1 MEVTTLDTQAPVT
14 LSERSFG
21 AEFREALV
29 HQTVTACAARARAGT
44 SQQKSRGMVRGGG
57 AKPWRQKGTGRA
69 RAGSNRSPLWRGGGV
84 VHPAVNRA
92 YRVKMNK
99 KMYRQAMRSIFSELL
114 RGGRL
119 HVVDAFDLAA
129 PKTRLA
135 REKLDG
141 FGLSRVLI
149 LVEKMEAN
157 LYLAVRNLV
166 GHDACEV
173 DAVTAL
179 SLLRYDH
186 VMLTRGAL
194 DRLEKRLGDAA

>member
-1 MEVTTLDTQAPVT
+1 MEVTTLDTQVPVA
-14 LSERSFG
+14 LSEHAFG
-21 AEFREALV
+21 AEFRGALV
-29 HQTVTACAARARAGT
+29 HQAVVACAARARAGS

-84 VHPAVNRA
+84 AHPAVSRS

-99 KMYRQAMRSIFSELL
+99 KMYRQALRSIFSELL
-114 RGGRL
+114 RGARL
-119 HVVDAFDLAA
+119 HVVEQFELAA

-173 DAVTAL
+173 DAATPL

-194 DRLEKRLGDAA
+194 EQLERRLGEAA

>member
-21 AEFREALV
+21 AEFRAALV
-29 HQTVTACAARARAGT
+29 HQAVVACAARARAGT
-44 SQQKSRGMVRGGG
+44 ARQKSRGMVRGGG

-84 VHPAVNRA
+84 THPAAGRNYRLKVNR
-92 YRVKMNK
+92 
-99 KMYRQAMRSIFSELL
+99 KMYRQALRSIFSELL
-114 RGGRL
+114 RGERL
-119 HVVDAFDLAA
+119 HVVESFELAE

-135 REKLDG
+135 RAKLDG

-173 DAVTAL
+173 GAVTPL

-194 DRLEKRLGDAA
+194 ERLERNLGGAA